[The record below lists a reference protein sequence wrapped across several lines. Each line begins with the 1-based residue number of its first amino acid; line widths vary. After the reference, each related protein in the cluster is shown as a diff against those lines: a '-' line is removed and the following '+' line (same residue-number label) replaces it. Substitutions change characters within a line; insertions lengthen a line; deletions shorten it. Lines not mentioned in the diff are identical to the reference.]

1 MKIDLHI
8 HSKYSSDSQSTPRDI
23 IKVAK
28 KRGLSAIALT
38 DHNSMEGYRSI
49 SNKTSFIVVPGIEIS
64 TDSGH
69 VIALGVKDDFSI
81 QRRSVGKTLE
91 LIYEHGG
98 IAIAPHPYRFWSGLG
113 EQIVK
118 KNRWSAVETLNGRS
132 SILSNKLASELAKKL
147 DSPVV
152 GGSDSHSLVTIGKA
166 YTVIESA
173 STWEDVIDAIER
185 GKTSVAGSSRTFRE
199 TCGYVSKALREWAG
213 RGFNRI

>member
-28 KRGLSAIALT
+28 KRGLSGIAIT
-38 DHNSMEGYRSI
+38 DHNSMQGYRSI
-49 SNKTSFIVVPGIEIS
+49 KKNTPLTIIPGIEIS

-69 VIALGVKDDFSI
+69 IIALGIQDNFSI
-81 QRRSVGKTLE
+81 ERRSVEETLE
-91 LIYEHGG
+91 LIYEQGG
-98 IAIAPHPYRFWSGLG
+98 IAVAPHPYRFWSGLG
-113 EQIVK
+113 EHVVK

-147 DSPVV
+147 DSSVV

-166 YTVIESA
+166 YTLMGSA

-199 TCGYVSKALREWAG
+199 TCGYAGKALREWAG